1 MAESTTTTSRR
12 QILTVA
18 AVAAAVAP
26 LGKAAAAETPDWL
39 TIIEQS
45 LDRAQSAVDAH
56 CFMHRDNDTLLI
68 SEEYDRL
75 YDRYHDI
82 LDHILWMQA
91 TDIRSF
97 RLKAKAVFACNQ
109 KLSHLRSDSLDT
121 QLTRSIIAQL
131 LGAPAI

>member
-1 MAESTTTTSRR
+1 MADSGSITSRR
-12 QILTVA
+12 QLLTVG

-45 LDRAQSAVDAH
+45 LNQAQSAVDAH
-56 CFMHRDNDTLLI
+56 CFMHRDNDTPVI
-68 SEEYDRL
+68 NEEYDRI
-75 YDRYHDI
+75 YDRYHNI

-91 TDIRSF
+91 TEIRGF